1 MGELSAVNRFFLP
14 RKRYPFLAALVGGY
28 GYGVSGNLKESFSW
42 PLENVSSSAD
52 LFSS

>member
-1 MGELSAVNRFFLP
+1 MQALQDTRRGEWA
-14 RKRYPFLAALVGGY
+14 RKTEFTLQPVT
-28 GYGVSGNLKESFSW
+28 GNLKESFSW